1 MDKLEGFL
9 KAALA
14 AVLTLGA
21 FLFGEWN
28 GLMWALIGLIVLDY
42 ITGVIVACI
51 QHELSSEIGA
61 KGIAKKFFMLAI
73 VAIANIIDVNVIGEG
88 SALKTVSILFYIA
101 NECISLIE
109 NASAIGVPVPK
120 KLVDILAQLN
130 QKGE

>member
-1 MDKLEGFL
+1 MDRLEGFL

-14 AVLTLGA
+14 GLITLEA
-21 FLFGEWN
+21 FLFGRWD
-28 GLMWALIGLIVLDY
+28 GLMWALIGLIILDY

-51 QHELSSEIGA
+51 KHELSSEVGA

-73 VAIANIIDVNVIGEG
+73 VAVANLVDVNVIGEG
-88 SALKTVSILFYIA
+88 SALKTVSILFYVA

-120 KLVDILAQLN
+120 KLVDVLAQLK

>member
-21 FLFGEWN
+21 FFFGEWN

>member
-21 FLFGEWN
+21 FLFGEWD

-51 QHELSSEIGA
+51 QHKLSSEIGA

-88 SALKTVSILFYIA
+88 SALKTVSIIFYIA

-120 KLVDILAQLN
+120 KLVDVLAQLR